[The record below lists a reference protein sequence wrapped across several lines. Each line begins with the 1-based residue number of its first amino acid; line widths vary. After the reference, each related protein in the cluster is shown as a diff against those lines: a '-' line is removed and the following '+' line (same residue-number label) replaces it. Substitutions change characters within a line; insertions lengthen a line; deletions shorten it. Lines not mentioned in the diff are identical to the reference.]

1 MPDPTFPTVSF
12 PNPEEQSG
20 LKMAMAKAEQVGAS
34 LVLANDPDADRLAV
48 AERLETGVWKS
59 FSGDEIGVLLAHW
72 QWRQF
77 CKARGDSS
85 GGTVEDAEVTMLA
98 STVSSSML
106 GAVAKA
112 EGFNFEET
120 LTGFKWMGRRSAE
133 IRSGTKSHVVPFAY
147 EEAIGYCVG
156 ALQLARC

>member
-1 MPDPTFPTVSF
+1 
-12 PNPEEQSG
+12 
-20 LKMAMAKAEQVGAS
+20 MAMARAEQEGAS

-48 AERLETGVWKS
+48 AERSEMGEWKA

-72 QWRQF
+72 QWRQY
-77 CKARGDSS
+77 CEATHDDNTANTG
-85 GGTVEDAEVTMLA
+85 VTMLA

-112 EGFNFEET
+112 EGFSFEET
-120 LTGFKWMGRRSAE
+120 LTGFKWMGSRSAE
-133 IRSGTKSHVVPFAY
+133 IRSGAEPHVVPFAY

-156 ALQLARC
+156 ACLPAITSSCSLYNNTYSTFRKAHKASVK